1 MMSAAGRAA
10 QVPLTDRPRRARR
23 RPPPV

>member
-1 MMSAAGRAA
+1 MSAAGRAA